1 MKRTYDTKQRKQLIE
16 FLDSHREY
24 TIAQIVTQLTV
35 EGGPAKSSI
44 YRLMKQLVE
53 EGVVKRYVKGNSR
66 EFVYELIN
74 GEGCIHHFHLKCM
87 VCGKLEHLSEYVS
100 GETWDAVFNEAG
112 FNIDKE
118 KTLMFGKCKECQ
130 VKEQVSYTEH
140 SLR

>member
-1 MKRTYDTKQRKQLIE
+1 MKRIYDTKQRKQLIE
-16 FLDSHREY
+16 FLDSHREC
-24 TIAQIVTQLTV
+24 TIAQIVAQLTA

-53 EGVVKRYVKGNSR
+53 EGVVKRYVKGTSR

-87 VCGKLEHLSEYVS
+87 ACGKLEHLSEYVS

-118 KTLMFGKCKECQ
+118 KTLMFGKCQACQ
-130 VKEQVSYTEH
+130 AREQVSCT
-140 SLR
+140 